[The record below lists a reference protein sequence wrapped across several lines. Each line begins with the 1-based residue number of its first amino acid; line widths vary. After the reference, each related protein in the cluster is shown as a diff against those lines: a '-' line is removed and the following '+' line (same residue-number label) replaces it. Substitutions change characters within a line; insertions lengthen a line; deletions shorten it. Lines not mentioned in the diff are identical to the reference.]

1 MGFKFEILE
10 NEDKN
15 TLVLSSDKEIYN
27 TRVVF
32 NDDSKSEQFPLVKQL
47 FFLPF
52 VKSITLDKHL
62 ILIEKLD
69 FLDWKDVQE
78 EVIDQIEKFLNDGG
92 LIYQVNNPVT
102 IYAESTPNPNVI
114 KFVANKKLVNIAHEF
129 KTSESAN
136 YCFIA
141 KALFNHDFIK
151 EIYIDFN
158 FISVTIN
165 QKFSW
170 DEFTM
175 QIREF
180 ILSYI
185 KDGNQIIDSSYDVQ
199 NSTSEGIDQ
208 SNMDEISKKISALI
222 DEQIK
227 PAVASDGGNI
237 LFQSYDNESMEVK
250 VILQGACSGCP
261 SSTYTLKNGI
271 ETMLKDF
278 LPGKIS
284 NVVAIN
290 LNSLRYLGSK

>member
-92 LIYQVNNPVT
+92 LIYQVKNPVT

-165 QKFSW
+165 EKFSW

-290 LNSLRYLGSK
+290 G

>member
-1 MGFKFEILE
+1 MSFKFEILE

-165 QKFSW
+165 EKFSW

-290 LNSLRYLGSK
+290 G

>member
-1 MGFKFEILE
+1 MSFKFEILE

-165 QKFSW
+165 EKFTW

-250 VILQGACSGCP
+250 VILQGACSCCP

-290 LNSLRYLGSK
+290 G

>member
-165 QKFSW
+165 EKFSW

-185 KDGNQIIDSSYDVQ
+185 KDGNQIIDSSYDFQ

-290 LNSLRYLGSK
+290 G

>member
-92 LIYQVNNPVT
+92 LIYQVKNPVT

-165 QKFSW
+165 EKFTW

-290 LNSLRYLGSK
+290 G

>member
-1 MGFKFEILE
+1 MNFKFEILE

-15 TLVLSSDKEIYN
+15 VLVLSSDKEIYN
-27 TRVVF
+27 KRIIF

-69 FLDWKDVQE
+69 FLDWKDVQD

-92 LIYQVNNPVT
+92 LIYQVSNPVT

-165 QKFSW
+165 EKFSW
-170 DEFTM
+170 DEYTM

-290 LNSLRYLGSK
+290 G

>member
-1 MGFKFEILE
+1 MSFKFEILE

-141 KALFNHDFIK
+141 KALFNHDFVK

-165 QKFSW
+165 EKFSW

-290 LNSLRYLGSK
+290 G

>member
-69 FLDWKDVQE
+69 FLDWKDIQE

-165 QKFSW
+165 EKFTW

-290 LNSLRYLGSK
+290 G

>member
-141 KALFNHDFIK
+141 MALFNHDFIK

-290 LNSLRYLGSK
+290 G

>member
-1 MGFKFEILE
+1 MSFKFEILE

-69 FLDWKDVQE
+69 FLEWKDVQE

-165 QKFSW
+165 EKFTW

-290 LNSLRYLGSK
+290 G

>member
-165 QKFSW
+165 EKFSW
-170 DEFTM
+170 DEYTM

-290 LNSLRYLGSK
+290 G

>member
-1 MGFKFEILE
+1 MSFKFEILE

-52 VKSITLDKHL
+52 VKSIILDKHL

-69 FLDWKDVQE
+69 FLDWKDIQE

-92 LIYQVNNPVT
+92 LIYQVKNPVT

-165 QKFSW
+165 EKFSW

-290 LNSLRYLGSK
+290 G

>member
-1 MGFKFEILE
+1 MSFKFEILE

-165 QKFSW
+165 EKFSW

-208 SNMDEISKKISALI
+208 SNTDEISKKISALI

-290 LNSLRYLGSK
+290 G

>member
-1 MGFKFEILE
+1 MSFKFEILE

-165 QKFSW
+165 EKFTW

-208 SNMDEISKKISALI
+208 SNTDEISKKISALI

-290 LNSLRYLGSK
+290 G

>member
-165 QKFSW
+165 EKYSW
-170 DEFTM
+170 DGYTM

-185 KDGNQIIDSSYDVQ
+185 KDGNQIIDSNYDVQ

-290 LNSLRYLGSK
+290 G

>member
-1 MGFKFEILE
+1 MSFKFEILE

-165 QKFSW
+165 EKFTW

-290 LNSLRYLGSK
+290 G